1 MNKNNRYLMK
11 IIIIKKYKNKL
22 IICFINKIL
31 TLKKLINKGN
41 SLKLK
46 KAKMNIVSIEKI
58 IIMSK
63 IF

>member
-11 IIIIKKYKNKL
+11 IIVIKKYKNKL

-63 IF
+63 I